1 MTIYITNI
9 YDHIYKYININDNKN
24 SKAAYI
30 CCSLYEKF

>member
-9 YDHIYKYININDNKN
+9 SDHIYININDNKN